1 MPTPSANPSAPESL
15 PDIFQAAQRWEHS
28 DSSPLTSQSSHQ
40 RSSSPH
46 AYHSTPWDGLHESS
60 AQTTFV
66 VYEGAA
72 ALMPLRGR
80 DREALQELFVRA
92 DMTQVLQDLETT
104 LEQFQEPQDWEDVS
118 QW

>member
-1 MPTPSANPSAPESL
+1 M
-15 PDIFQAAQRWEHS
+15 
-28 DSSPLTSQSSHQ
+28 
-40 RSSSPH
+40 
-46 AYHSTPWDGLHESS
+46 
-60 AQTTFV
+60 